1 MWPLWSAHQPTTCG
15 RQGSCHLPSGM
26 WRIRHPAAACWWSP
40 VHCRAKHTS
49 PCSIGGLACSVVRK
63 GPTCAPCL
71 SSMSVPSSALPAS
84 VRCHLAGVFH
94 RAGQSRHPTSPG
106 CSTRVTGGTSLP
118 LVPLVCL
125 FWAVCQPQHGKAPP
139 PGGPC
144 FSSHTY
150 IAQNERPA
158 SAPQGHPHSPHAPPC
173 AASTHHAPMRGTHA
187 ARHHSNS
194 AFHSPGGCQ
203 AQAASA
209 ASTETQHGRLGE
221 RRALLRHRRTT
232 APRAGMTHTYTSTY
246 ATTTNTSLLIGR
258 LGCCTLLLC
267 SSQTRDI

>member
-40 VHCRAKHTS
+40 VHCRAKRTS
-49 PCSIGGLACSVVRK
+49 PCSVGGLACPAVRE
-63 GPTCAPCL
+63 GPTCAPRL

-84 VRCHLAGVFH
+84 FAVIWLAYATELDKADTPPALDAAPGLLRAHLCLWSRWCVCSGLFASRSTAKH
-94 RAGQSRHPTSPG
+94 R
-106 CSTRVTGGTSLP
+106 
-118 LVPLVCL
+118 
-125 FWAVCQPQHGKAPP
+125 PP
-139 PGGPC
+139 EAPC
-144 FSSHTY
+144 FTH

-158 SAPQGHPHSPHAPPC
+158 SASRGHPHSPHAPPC

-221 RRALLRHRRTT
+221 LPLF
-232 APRAGMTHTYTSTY
+232 Y
-246 ATTTNTSLLIGR
+246 ATDAPQRHESA
-258 LGCCTLLLC
+258 
-267 SSQTRDI
+267 